1 MSSTTPSARGFSIW
15 ITAFAFIASSAAAAA
30 QDRSWIER
38 SDRHTAMVFETLG
51 AFYPEWMSYIGV
63 ERFDTEAMDLK
74 PGRVK
79 RVDAALG
86 AMSARL
92 AALKEK
98 EREGHVREDL
108 DIVLEALARMRR
120 TGALEERLLVPFRD
134 LPRQMFE
141 GLQVL
146 LDKRNPP

>member
-1 MSSTTPSARGFSIW
+1 MSSATPSARGLSIW
-15 ITAFAFIASSAAAAA
+15 ITALGFIAASALA

-38 SDRHTAMVFETLG
+38 SDRNTAMVFETLG

-86 AMSARL
+86 AMSAHL
-92 AALKEK
+92 VALKEK
-98 EREGHVREDL
+98 EREVHVRADL
-108 DIVLEALARMRR
+108 DIVLEALAR
-120 TGALEERLLVPFRD
+120 
-134 LPRQMFE
+134 
-141 GLQVL
+141 
-146 LDKRNPP
+146 